1 MFGFLK
7 FLILCVLAVAA
18 GVAAVAI
25 PIDGK
30 TAADHVRA
38 FVEGNSGGAK
48 PAPPPAEGSPPRMA
62 RKRPSA
68 PEPKEPAD
76 DHTEEDRAAL
86 KELIGSKVR

>member
-7 FLILCVLAVAA
+7 FLVLCVIAVAA

-38 FVEGNSGGAK
+38 LVEGNLPGDEK
-48 PAPPPAEGSPPRMA
+48 PAARPAKGAPPRMA
-62 RKRPSA
+62 RQRPSTPDRA
-68 PEPKEPAD
+68 PAD
-76 DHTEEDRAAL
+76 DHTEEDRKAL
-86 KELIGSKVR
+86 DELIGKKVR